1 VELYWDKP
9 KEQWPKD
16 DNGHLQMRT
25 EPLDLNDLLKL
36 ASPIPTSPEGE
47 GHQLT

>member
-16 DNGHLQMRT
+16 EKGNLLMASDA
-25 EPLDLNDLLKL
+25 LDLNDLLKL
-36 ASPIPTSPEGE
+36 AE
-47 GHQLT
+47 